1 MNEPLKQTNTMITT
15 KEKAVIIAHPDDET
29 LWCGGELLMHP
40 NDNWFIASLCRKSDP
55 DRAPKFKKV
64 LFACDAHGKMGDL
77 DDGPEQLPLSTEMVE
92 EAILNLLP
100 QKEYDLIITHSP
112 FGEYTRHLRHEEVGK
127 AVISLW
133 QQKKITTKSLWLFAY
148 EDGNKAYY
156 PRAIEAAD
164 FCKELPQKI
173 WLEKYHI
180 ITEIYGFNKSGF
192 EAKTTPKK
200 EAFWQF
206 SNVEEA
212 QNWLTI
218 GLTKP

>member
-1 MNEPLKQTNTMITT
+1 MNNRKEARKAMKIK
-15 KEKAVIIAHPDDET
+15 KEKAVIVAHPDDET

-40 NDNWFIASLCRKSDP
+40 NDNWFVASLCRKNDP

-64 LFACDAHGKMGDL
+64 LFAYDAHGAMGDL
-77 DDGPEQLPLSTEMVE
+77 DDGPEQLPLSTKVME

-100 QKEYDLIITHSP
+100 KKEYDLIITHSP
-112 FGEYTRHLRHEEVGK
+112 FGEYTKHLRHEEVGK

-133 QQKKITTKSLWLFAY
+133 QQKKITTTALWLFAY
-148 EDGNKAYY
+148 EDGNKDYY
-156 PRAIEAAD
+156 PRPIKEAD
-164 FCKELPQKI
+164 FCSELPQNI
-173 WLEKYHI
+173 WQEKYHI

-206 SNVEEA
+206 FNADDAEK
-212 QNWLTI
+212 WLNT
-218 GLTKP
+218 GLTKI